1 MAYIG
6 KAPVNGFHKKQSL
19 TTDGSTVTFSLDFTV
34 ASEESIIVVVGG
46 VIQEPRSAYNLASGG
61 TQITFTAAP
70 ASTDTAYI
78 VFLGQA
84 IVQNLNSAGGAELI
98 LDADNDTSF
107 TADTDDQIDIKIA
120 GADDFQFT
128 ANKFSTLSGSN
139 QEFADNSVAKFGAS
153 QDMTIFHD
161 GTDSLI
167 TNKTGAMK
175 IATET
180 SGIAVTIGH
189 TTSET
194 TVADN
199 LTVTGN
205 LTVGG
210 TTSFGD
216 FDITN
221 VGSIALDSITNDG
234 TDITLDSSNDIVI
247 DAEGGNI
254 EFKDAGTLQLTLDMD
269 GTAGAQVLKLG
280 VDSDDLIFQQYDGNE
295 VIRVADDRALYFF
308 DKGGE
313 KISSDGTDLTINSG
327 NDINLTATTD
337 INVPA
342 NVGITFGND
351 GEKIEGDGTDLTI
364 SGNNINL
371 TATADVNIPSGVGI
385 TFATAEK
392 IESDGTDLSITVG
405 SGGDINIP
413 ANIGLTFGDDG
424 EKIEGDGTDLTIS
437 GNNINLT
444 ATADVVVPANVGIT
458 FGSGEKIEG
467 DDTDLTITSGAK
479 INLTAT
485 SDIHVPNNVGIV
497 FGGDS
502 EKIEGDGTDMTISA
516 NNLTIDA
523 AADITLDADGADIK
537 FADGGTDLLK
547 FSNSSS
553 DVVIKPE
560 VDAKD
565 IIIHQYDGTSLVEFN
580 DGGYSKFTSMAYN
593 PEQTLTDASTISW
606 NALTQPVAKVTLGGN
621 RTLNAAS
628 GGQAGQFVSLL
639 IIQDGT
645 GSRTVT
651 FNAAYEFKDDTAP
664 TLTTTASKG
673 DLFVFRYNGSKWLEV
688 GRNQNLTLS

>member
-6 KAPVNGFHKKQSL
+6 KAPVNGFHSKQTLS
-19 TTDGSTVTFSLDFTV
+19 TDGSTTTFTLDFTV
-34 ASEESIIVVVGG
+34 ADETALIVVVGG
-46 VIQEPRSAYNLASGG
+46 VIQEPKSAFNLAGGG

-70 ASTDTAYI
+70 ASTDTAY
-78 VFLGQA
+78 VQFLGQA
-84 IVQNLNSAGGAELI
+84 IVQNLLDLSGGELI
-98 LDADNDTSF
+98 LDADNDTTI

-128 ANKFSTLSGSN
+128 ANKFSVLTGSS
-139 QEFADNSVAKFGAS
+139 QSFADSAKGLFGTG
-153 QDMTIFHD
+153 DDLEIYHD
-161 GTDSLI
+161 GTNSLI
-167 TNKTGAMK
+167 ANKTGALK

-199 LTVTGN
+199 LTVTGT

-210 TTSFGD
+210 AVNFGD
-216 FDITN
+216 FDISN
-221 VGSIALDSITNDG
+221 VGSIALDTITNDG

-247 DAEGGNI
+247 DAAGGNI

-269 GTAGAQVLKLG
+269 GTAGVQIIQLG
-280 VDSDDLIFQQYDGNE
+280 VDSDDLVFNQYDGNE
-295 VIRVADDRALYFF
+295 VMRIADDRAVYFF

-313 KISSDGTDLTINSG
+313 KISSDGTDFTFNSG

-337 INVPA
+337 INIPS
-342 NVGITFGND
+342 NVGLTFGND
-351 GEKIEGDGTDLTI
+351 AEKIEGDGTDLTI

-371 TATADVNIPSGVGI
+371 TAVADVNIPSGVGL

-405 SGGDINIP
+405 SNGDINIP

-444 ATADVVVPANVGIT
+444 ATADVVIPANVGIT
-458 FGSGEKIEG
+458 FGTGEKIEG
-467 DDTDLTITSGAK
+467 DSTDLTVTSGAK

-485 SDIHVPNNVGIV
+485 SDVHIPNNVGIV

-523 AADITLDADGADIK
+523 AADISFDAAGNDFK
-537 FADGGTDLLK
+537 FLAGGTQVLNIA
-547 FSNSSS
+547 NSSS
-553 DVVIKPE
+553 DVIIKPV

-565 IIIHQYDGTSLVEFN
+565 IIFQQRDGTEVMRIEDGAHMSLAAAAV
-580 DGGYSKFTSMAYN
+580 N
-593 PEQTLTDASTISW
+593 PEATLTDASTISW
-606 NALTQPVAKVTLGGN
+606 NVLTSPVAKVTLGAN
-621 RTLNAAS
+621 RTLGAGS
-628 GGQAGQFVSLL
+628 GAITGQFVSLL

-645 GSRTVT
+645 GSRTVS
-651 FNAAYEFKDDTAP
+651 FNAVYEFKEDTAP
-664 TLTTTASKG
+664 TLTTTANKG
-673 DLFVFRYNGSKWLEV
+673 DLFVFRYNGSKFLEV
-688 GRNQNLTLS
+688 GRNQALTLS

>member
-6 KAPVNGFHKKQSL
+6 KEPVNGFHKKQSL
-19 TTDGSTVTFSLDFTV
+19 TTDGSTTTFTLDFTV
-34 ASEESIIVVVGG
+34 ASEESIIVVVGN

-70 ASTDTAYI
+70 ASTDSAYI
-78 VFLGQA
+78 IFLGQA
-84 IVQNLNSAGGAELI
+84 IVQNLINAGGAELI
-98 LDADNDTSF
+98 LDADDDTSL

-128 ANKFSTLSGSN
+128 ANKFSVLSGSS
-139 QEFADNSVAKFGAS
+139 QSFADSAKGLFGAS
-153 QDMTIFHD
+153 DDMEIFHD

-167 TNKTGAMK
+167 ANKTGTLK

-180 SGIAVTIGH
+180 SGVPVTIGH
-189 TTSET
+189 STSEV

-199 LTVTGN
+199 LTVTGT

-210 TTSFGD
+210 TVNFGD
-216 FDITN
+216 FDISN

-269 GTAGAQVLKLG
+269 GTAGAQVIKLG

-295 VIRVADDRALYFF
+295 VIRIADDRALYFF

-342 NVGITFGND
+342 NVGITFG
-351 GEKIEGDGTDLTI
+351 
-364 SGNNINL
+364 
-371 TATADVNIPSGVGI
+371 
-385 TFATAEK
+385 
-392 IESDGTDLSITVG
+392 
-405 SGGDINIP
+405 
-413 ANIGLTFGDDG
+413 DDA

-444 ATADVVVPANVGIT
+444 ATADVVIPANVGIT
-458 FGSGEKIEG
+458 FGTGEKIEG
-467 DDTDLTITSGAK
+467 DSTDLTITSGAK

-485 SDIHVPNNVGIV
+485 SDVHIPNNVGIV

-502 EKIEGDGTDMTISA
+502 EKIEGDGTDLTISA
-516 NNLTIDA
+516 NNLTVDA
-523 AADITLDADGADIK
+523 AADIILDAAGNDFQFKA
-537 FADGGTDLLK
+537 GGTHI
-547 FSNSSS
+547 FSIVNSSS
-553 DVVIKPE
+553 DVVLKPIA
-560 VDAKD
+560 DTKD
-565 IIIHQYDGTSLVEFN
+565 IIFQQRDGTEVARIEDNGTFNVVTDKLAINGTAVTATAAELNLLDGGTSVGSSITLVDADGVVVN
-580 DGGYSKFTSMAYN
+580 DGGTMKTI
-593 PEQTLTDASTISW
+593 PASDVKTY
-606 NALTQPVAKVTLGGN
+606 
-621 RTLNAAS
+621 AS
-628 GGQAGQFVSLL
+628 GSSATKGFA
-639 IIQDGT
+639 I
-645 GSRTVT
+645 
-651 FNAAYEFKDDTAP
+651 AAAI
-664 TLTTTASKG
+664 
-673 DLFVFRYNGSKWLEV
+673 VFG
-688 GRNQNLTLS
+688 

>member
-6 KAPVNGFHKKQSL
+6 KEPVNGFHKKQSL

-34 ASEESIIVVVGG
+34 ASEESIIVVVGN
-46 VIQEPRSAYNLASGG
+46 VIQEPRSAYNLATGG

-70 ASTDTAYI
+70 ASTDSAYI
-78 VFLGQA
+78 IFLGQA
-84 IVQNLNSAGGAELI
+84 IVSNLINAAGAELI
-98 LDADNDTSF
+98 LDADSDTSL

-128 ANKFSTLSGSN
+128 ANKFSVLSGSS
-139 QEFADNSVAKFGAS
+139 QSFADSAKGLFGAS
-153 QDMTIFHD
+153 DDMEIFHD

-167 TNKTGAMK
+167 ANKTGTLK
-175 IATET
+175 LATET

-189 TTSET
+189 TTSEV

-199 LTVTGN
+199 LTVTGT

-210 TTSFGD
+210 TVNFGD
-216 FDITN
+216 FDISN

-269 GTAGAQVLKLG
+269 GTAGAQVIKLG

-295 VIRVADDRALYFF
+295 VIRIADDRALYFF

-342 NVGITFGND
+342 NVGITFGDN
-351 GEKIEGDGTDLTI
+351 
-364 SGNNINL
+364 
-371 TATADVNIPSGVGI
+371 A
-385 TFATAEK
+385 
-392 IESDGTDLSITVG
+392 
-405 SGGDINIP
+405 
-413 ANIGLTFGDDG
+413 

-444 ATADVVVPANVGIT
+444 ATADVVIPANVGIT
-458 FGSGEKIEG
+458 FGTGEKIEG
-467 DDTDLTITSGAK
+467 DSTDLTITSGAK

-485 SDIHVPNNVGIV
+485 SDVHIPNNVGIV

-502 EKIEGDGTDMTISA
+502 EKIEGDGTDLTISA
-516 NNLTIDA
+516 NNLTVDA
-523 AADITLDADGADIK
+523 AADIILDAAGNDFQFKA
-537 FADGGTDLLK
+537 GGTHI
-547 FSNSSS
+547 FSIVNSSS
-553 DVVIKPE
+553 DVVLKPIA
-560 VDAKD
+560 DTKD
-565 IIIHQYDGTSLVEFN
+565 IIFQQRDGTEVARIEDNGTFNVVTDKLAINATAVTATAAELNLLDGGTSVGSSITLVDADGVVVN
-580 DGGYSKFTSMAYN
+580 DGGTMKTI
-593 PEQTLTDASTISW
+593 PASDVKTY
-606 NALTQPVAKVTLGGN
+606 
-621 RTLNAAS
+621 AS
-628 GGQAGQFVSLL
+628 GSSATKGFA
-639 IIQDGT
+639 I
-645 GSRTVT
+645 
-651 FNAAYEFKDDTAP
+651 AAAI
-664 TLTTTASKG
+664 
-673 DLFVFRYNGSKWLEV
+673 VFG
-688 GRNQNLTLS
+688 

>member
-6 KAPVNGFHKKQSL
+6 KAPVNGFHSKQTL
-19 TTDGSTVTFSLDFTV
+19 TTDGSTTTFALDFTV
-34 ASEESIIVVVGG
+34 ADETSIIVSVGG
-46 VIQEPRSAYNLASGG
+46 VLQEPKVAYNLSGG
-61 TQITFTAAP
+61 GTSIVFTAAP

-78 VFLGQA
+78 HFLGQA
-84 IVQNLNSAGGAELI
+84 IVQNLTDAGGAELI
-98 LDADNDTSF
+98 LDADNDTSL

-128 ANKFSTLSGSN
+128 ANKFSVLSGSS
-139 QEFADNSVAKFGAS
+139 QSFADSAKGLFGAS
-153 QDMTIFHD
+153 DDMEIFHD

-167 TNKTGAMK
+167 ANKTGTLK

-180 SGIAVTIGH
+180 SGVPVTIGH
-189 TTSET
+189 STSEV

-199 LTVTGN
+199 LTVTGT

-210 TTSFGD
+210 TVNFGD
-216 FDITN
+216 FDISN

-269 GTAGAQVLKLG
+269 GTAGAQVIKLG

-295 VIRVADDRALYFF
+295 VIRIADDRALYFF

-327 NDINLTATTD
+327 ADINLTATTD

-351 GEKIEGDGTDLTI
+351 AEKIEGDGTDLTI

-371 TATADVNIPSGVGI
+371 TAV
-385 TFATAEK
+385 
-392 IESDGTDLSITVG
+392 
-405 SGGDINIP
+405 
-413 ANIGLTFGDDG
+413 
-424 EKIEGDGTDLTIS
+424 
-437 GNNINLT
+437 
-444 ATADVVVPANVGIT
+444 ADVVVPANVGVT

-485 SDIHVPNNVGIV
+485 SDVHIPNNVGIV

-502 EKIEGDGTDMTISA
+502 EKIEGDGTDLTISA
-516 NNLTIDA
+516 NNLTVDA
-523 AADITLDADGADIK
+523 AADIILDAAGNDFQFKA
-537 FADGGTDLLK
+537 GGTHV
-547 FSNSSS
+547 FSIVNSSS
-553 DVVIKPE
+553 DVVLKPI

-565 IIIHQYDGTSLVEFN
+565 IIFQQRDGTEVARIEDNGTFN
-580 DGGYSKFTSMAYN
+580 VVDDKLAIN
-593 PEQTLTDASTISW
+593 
-606 NALTQPVAKVTLGGN
+606 
-621 RTLNAAS
+621 
-628 GGQAGQFVSLL
+628 
-639 IIQDGT
+639 GT
-645 GSRTVT
+645 AVTVT
-651 FNAAYEFKDDTAP
+651 AAELNDVT
-664 TLTTTASKG
+664 SKATKG
-673 DLFVFRYNGSKWLEV
+673 FAIAAAIVFG
-688 GRNQNLTLS
+688 

>member
-6 KAPVNGFHKKQSL
+6 KEPVNGFHKKQSL

-34 ASEESIIVVVGG
+34 ASEESIIVVVGN
-46 VIQEPRSAYNLASGG
+46 VIQEPRSAYNLAGGG

-70 ASTDTAYI
+70 ASTDSAYI
-78 VFLGQA
+78 IFLGQA
-84 IVQNLNSAGGAELI
+84 IVQNLTDAGGAELI
-98 LDADNDTSF
+98 LDADNDTSL

-128 ANKFSTLSGSN
+128 ANKFSVLSGSS
-139 QEFADNSVAKFGAS
+139 QSFADSAKGLFGAS
-153 QDMTIFHD
+153 DDMEIFHD

-167 TNKTGAMK
+167 ANKTGTLK

-180 SGIAVTIGH
+180 SGVPVTIGH
-189 TTSET
+189 STSEV

-199 LTVTGN
+199 LTVTGT

-210 TTSFGD
+210 TVNFGD
-216 FDITN
+216 FDISN

-269 GTAGAQVLKLG
+269 GTAGAQVIKLG

-295 VIRVADDRALYFF
+295 VIRIADDRALYFF

-351 GEKIEGDGTDLTI
+351 
-364 SGNNINL
+364 
-371 TATADVNIPSGVGI
+371 A
-385 TFATAEK
+385 
-392 IESDGTDLSITVG
+392 
-405 SGGDINIP
+405 
-413 ANIGLTFGDDG
+413 

-444 ATADVVVPANVGIT
+444 ATADVVVPANVGVT

-485 SDIHVPNNVGIV
+485 SDIHIPNSVGIV

-523 AADITLDADGADIK
+523 AADISLDAAGNDFK
-537 FADGGTDLLK
+537 FLAGGTEILNIT
-547 FSNSSS
+547 NSSS
-553 DVVIKPE
+553 DVVIKPV

-565 IIIHQYDGTSLVEFN
+565 IIFQQRDGTEVARIEDNATFNVVTDKLAINGTAVTATAAELNLLDGGTSVGSSITIVDADGLVIN
-580 DGGYSKFTSMAYN
+580 DGGTMKTIPISDLKTYSPPGIGMGKAI
-593 PEQTLTDASTISW
+593 AA
-606 NALTQPVAKVTLGGN
+606 ALIFG
-621 RTLNAAS
+621 
-628 GGQAGQFVSLL
+628 
-639 IIQDGT
+639 
-645 GSRTVT
+645 
-651 FNAAYEFKDDTAP
+651 
-664 TLTTTASKG
+664 
-673 DLFVFRYNGSKWLEV
+673 
-688 GRNQNLTLS
+688 